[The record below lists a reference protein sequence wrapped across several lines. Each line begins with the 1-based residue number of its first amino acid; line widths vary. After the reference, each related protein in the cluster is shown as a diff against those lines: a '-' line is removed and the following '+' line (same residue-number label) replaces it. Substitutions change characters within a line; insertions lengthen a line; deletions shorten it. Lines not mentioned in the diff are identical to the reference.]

1 MDEEKQEDG
10 SMGIDEFLDHKG
22 AGSGGRGFLGNWKE
36 EGRLDV
42 WLHPAG
48 RFAALWSHRW
58 LRLVKDRESELLIL
72 RGWRWKCMEKES
84 ILKKQ
89 KYREDDDSREFPPV
103 VCPDCLLIEWMR
115 IEVNE
120 GRLAWTDEVFRFTPE
135 DESQE
140 EVVLHAGGMTGQIGE
155 AFKKKTI
162 TRDDKVELRR
172 AAIRGDEVYKEEMA
186 ARLQYVFTVVK
197 HDEPDEGCVI
207 AIESQTI
214 GDKTKKVI
222 RDRQEDDG
230 KEKGN
235 PLKNPYG
242 FRWVYDAN
250 KEFSAKYDVKPMLSL
265 TVSDGIQAA
274 FDEAPPD
281 IADII
286 APGNVAEMRL
296 SMESSWCGPKG
307 VTPPWDEIFGPAEEA
322 VKGTPEAEA
331 ASDFNYGA
339 NEAADDDDQGDD
351 DQGDAE
357 GDDDDDLYACEVCK
371 KGSADPNKCEHC
383 GAEYDEDGKLVKDP
397 REKEKEKPKPRGRSR
412 RQASKS
418 SKAEDKPE
426 AKPRGRRAR
435 G

>member
-1 MDEEKQEDG
+1 MAETRQDG
-10 SMGIDEFLDHKG
+10 RMGLDEFLDHTG

-36 EGRLDV
+36 NGRLDV
-42 WLHPAG
+42 WLHPG
-48 RFAALWSHRW
+48 GSFAALWSHRW

-89 KYREDDDSREFPPV
+89 KYREDDDSREIPPT
-103 VCPDCLLIEWMR
+103 VCPVCLLIEWMR
-115 IEVNE
+115 VEVNE

-140 EVVLHAGGMTGQIGE
+140 EAVLHAGGMTGQIGE

-172 AAIRGDEVYKEEMA
+172 AAIRGDEVYKEEVA
-186 ARLQYVFTVVK
+186 ARLQYVFTVVP
-197 HDEPDEGCVI
+197 HDDADGGCVI
-207 AIESQTI
+207 AIEPQTV

-235 PLKNPYG
+235 PLLNPYA

-265 TVSDGIQAA
+265 TPSDDVQAA
-274 FDEAPPD
+274 FDEDPPD
-281 IADII
+281 IGDII
-286 APGNVAEMRL
+286 AAGNVAEMRL
-296 SMESSWCGPKG
+296 SMEASWCGKID
-307 VTPPWDEIFGPAEEA
+307 PPWDDIFGPAEEA

-339 NEAADDDDQGDD
+339 NADAGDDGGDDQADDDDDN
-351 DQGDAE
+351 
-357 GDDDDDLYACEVCK
+357 LYACEVCK

-383 GAEYDEDGKLVKDP
+383 GAEYDDDGKLTKDP
-397 REKEKEKPKPRGRSR
+397 REKAPPKPRGRSR
-412 RQASKS
+412 RQAASKS
-418 SKAEDKPE
+418 KADAKP
-426 AKPRGRRAR
+426 KPRGRRAN